1 MSATTTPT
9 LLNLAPLPR
18 PRTVNELAN
27 TINYTYSEINRAFT
41 IISRAFKFDKTVTT
55 GNTTVTGTQIGGFL
69 ITADSLVSTNTTD
82 NLQIGLYSS
91 NAVTGY
97 FSLITGDIA
106 ASGTKVVTS
115 GNGITYGFY
124 VQVNSVVVAQMR
136 RGLFNNHG
144 YLSVTKS
151 DNTTVFVADGNA
163 NACTVGG
170 TLTMSG
176 LGATDGLYAR
186 TSSNTKLYIGSG
198 TDTVVRLG
206 GTTNHRAELAILTGN
221 YGVISRDASSLVIT
235 SLTHNSGTS
244 VGALYVGDATG
255 VNYVTASGL
264 GDVTMTRN
272 LSVSGVTTLSSTQSS
287 SLTVTSTITT
297 LLLQFS
303 AGGSLY
309 FPGAFIGVAPVA
321 TGYLVARDNGGF
333 YYKLLAAPYP

>member
-9 LLNLAPLPR
+9 LLNLPPLPK

-27 TINYTYSEINRAFT
+27 SINYTYSEINRAFN
-41 IISRAFKFDKTVTT
+41 IISRAFKFDKTITT

-69 ITADSLVSTNTTD
+69 ITANSLVSTNTTD

-91 NAVTGY
+91 KPGGPSFA
-97 FSLITGDIA
+97 LITGDLA
-106 ASGTKVVTS
+106 ASGTKVTTI
-115 GNGITYGFY
+115 GNGVTFGFLI
-124 VQVNSVVVAQMR
+124 QINNQSVAELR
-136 RGLFNNHG
+136 RTASNHG
-144 YLSVTKS
+144 YLLVTKS
-151 DNTTVFVADGNA
+151 DYTTVFVADGNA

-176 LGATDGLYAR
+176 TGATDGLYAR
-186 TSSNTKLYIGSG
+186 TASNTKLYIGSG

-206 GTTNHRAELAILTGN
+206 GTSNHRAELAILTGN
-221 YGVISRDASSLVIT
+221 YGVITRNASSLVIT

-264 GDVTMTRN
+264 GDVAMTRN
-272 LSVSGVTTLSSTQSS
+272 LSVGGVTTLSSTQIGAN
-287 SLTVTSTITT
+287 LTVTGSITT
-297 LLLQFS
+297 ALLQFS

-309 FPGAFIGVAPVA
+309 FPGAFIPTAPVA
-321 TGYLVARDNGGF
+321 TGYLVARDNGGNF
-333 YYKLLAAPYP
+333 YKLLCAP

>member
-9 LLNLAPLPR
+9 LLNLPPLPK

-27 TINYTYSEINRAFT
+27 TINYTYSEINRAFN

-106 ASGTKVVTS
+106 ASGTRVVTS
-115 GNGITYGFY
+115 GNGIIYGFY

-136 RGLFNNHG
+136 RGAFNNHG

-151 DNTTVFVADGNA
+151 DNTTVFVADGNT

-176 LGATDGLYAR
+176 TGATDGLYAR
-186 TSSNTKLYIGSG
+186 AASSSTKLYIGSG
-198 TDTVVRLG
+198 TDTMIRLG
-206 GTTNHRAELAILTGN
+206 TTTNHRAEFGINTGN
-221 YGVISRDASSLVIT
+221 FGVFSKNASSSLIT
-235 SLTHNSGTS
+235 GLYHNSGTG

-272 LSVSGVTTLSSTQSS
+272 LSVGGVTTLSSTQSS
-287 SLTVTSTITT
+287 SLTVTGAITT
-297 LLLQFS
+297 ALLQFS
-303 AGGSLY
+303 GGGILY
-309 FPGAFIGVAPVA
+309 FPGAFIPTAPAA
-321 TGYLVARDNGGF
+321 TGYLVARDNSGTI
-333 YYKLLAAPYP
+333 YKLLCAP

>member
-27 TINYTYSEINRAFT
+27 TINYTYSEINRAFN

-69 ITADSLVSTNTTD
+69 ITADSLVSAITTT
-82 NLQIGLYSS
+82 GLSIS
-91 NAVTGY
+91 LNSANATTSYALVVGDVT
-97 FSLITGDIA
+97 
-106 ASGTKVVTS
+106 SGTKALTI
-115 GNGITYGFY
+115 GNGVVYGHL
-124 VQVNSVVVAQMR
+124 VDVAGVTVAQMR
-136 RGLFNNHG
+136 RGIGNTHG
-144 YLSVTKS
+144 YLSVTKN

>member
-27 TINYTYSEINRAFT
+27 TINYTYSEINRAFN

-170 TLTMSG
+170 S
-176 LGATDGLYAR
+176 
-186 TSSNTKLYIGSG
+186 
-198 TDTVVRLG
+198 
-206 GTTNHRAELAILTGN
+206 LAVG
-221 YGVISRDASSLVIT
+221 T
-235 SLTHNSGTS
+235 SLT
-244 VGALYVGDATG
+244 
-255 VNYVTASGL
+255 
-264 GDVTMTRN
+264 
-272 LSVSGVTTLSSTQSS
+272 VSTFLTT
-287 SLTVTSTITT
+287 TV
-297 LLLQFS
+297 LQFY
-303 AGGSLY
+303 GGGILY
-309 FPGAFIGVAPVA
+309 FPGAFIPTAPAA
-321 TGYLVARDNGGF
+321 TGYLVARDNSGTIC
-333 YYKLLAAPYP
+333 KLLCAT

>member
-9 LLNLAPLPR
+9 LLNLPPLPR

-27 TINYTYSEINRAFT
+27 TINYTYSEINRAFN

-69 ITADSLVSTNTTD
+69 ITADSLVSTITTT
-82 NLQIGLYSS
+82 GLSI
-91 NAVTGY
+91 
-97 FSLITGDIA
+97 SLNSAGSTIAPYALVVGDTTAGVQAIT
-106 ASGTKVVTS
+106 V
-115 GNGITYGFY
+115 GNGSVYGHI
-124 VQVNSVVVAQMR
+124 VSVNNVTIAQMR
-136 RGLFNNHG
+136 RGGVGAGNNHG
-144 YLSVTKS
+144 YLLISKY
-151 DNTTVFVADGNA
+151 DNTTVFVADGNT

-176 LGATDGLYAR
+176 TGATDGLYAR
-186 TSSNTKLYIGSG
+186 TSANTKLYIGSG

-221 YGVISRDASSLVIT
+221 YGVISRDASGLVIT

-287 SLTVTSTITT
+287 SLTVTGAITT
-297 LLLQFS
+297 ALLQFS
-303 AGGSLY
+303 GGGILY
-309 FPGAFIGVAPVA
+309 FPGAFIPTAPAA
-321 TGYLVARDNGGF
+321 TGYLVARDNSGNI
-333 YYKLLAAPYP
+333 YKLLCAP

>member
-9 LLNLAPLPR
+9 LLNLPPLPK

-27 TINYTYSEINRAFT
+27 SINYTYSEINRAFN

-69 ITADSLVSTNTTD
+69 ITADSLVSTVTTT
-82 NLQIGLYSS
+82 GLSIS
-91 NAVTGY
+91 LNSANATTSYALVVGDVTAG
-97 FSLITGDIA
+97 SR
-106 ASGTKVVTS
+106 ASTV
-115 GNGITYGFY
+115 GNGVIYGHL
-124 VQVNSVVVAQMR
+124 VNVAGVTVAQMR

-176 LGATDGLYAR
+176 TGATDGLYAR
-186 TSSNTKLYIGSG
+186 TASNTKLYIGSG

-206 GTTNHRAELAILTGN
+206 GTSNHRAELAILTGN
-221 YGVISRDASSLVIT
+221 YGVITRDATSLVIT

-272 LSVSGVTTLSSTQSS
+272 LSVSGVTTLSSTQIGAN
-287 SLTVTSTITT
+287 LTVTGYITT
-297 LLLQFS
+297 ALLQFS

-309 FPGAFIGVAPVA
+309 FPGAFIPTAPVA
-321 TGYLVARDNGGF
+321 TGYLVARDNGGNF
-333 YYKLLAAPYP
+333 YKLLCAP